1 MEIFIK
7 NKYIMTKRIIKL
19 TENEFE
25 KLLSESVNEI
35 LHEIGYRG
43 AALAHG
49 ANYNAQQDYY
59 QNKNVN
65 ARTKMAKSETLALE
79 VLSLSIKDN
88 FPNLILE
95 FVEKNQATNRAY
107 PVDLYFTEV
116 KYIDNNRFVLKGK
129 LAVANNPSGIGTIE
143 YNFNTQEFYRVS
155 YSDKTT
161 KSRHLHKLIVHNEDI
176 SKNFLTFISN
186 YLYSIEDYENNVN
199 VKGTTPSK
207 KH

>member
-1 MEIFIK
+1 MMIFIYK
-7 NKYIMTKRIIKL
+7 ISLQWKKYVKIRETELNTIIK
-19 TENEFE
+19 
-25 KLLSESVNEI
+25 ESISNI
-35 LHEIGYRG
+35 LNEIGYRG

-65 ARTKMAKSETLALE
+65 ARRKMAKSETLALE

-88 FPNLILE
+88 FPNLTLE

-129 LAVANNPSGIGTIE
+129 LDVANKPFGIGTIE

-161 KSRHLHKLIVHNEDI
+161 KSRCLHTLIVHNEDV
-176 SKNFLTFISN
+176 SKNLLTFISN
-186 YLYSIEDYENNVN
+186 YLYSTEDYENNINVN
-199 VKGTTPSK
+199 GPTPSK

>member
-1 MEIFIK
+1 
-7 NKYIMTKRIIKL
+7 MTKRIIKL

-35 LHEIGYRG
+35 LYEIGYRG

-129 LAVANNPSGIGTIE
+129 LAVANKPYGIGTIE

-161 KSRHLHKLIVHNEDI
+161 KSRRLHKLIVHNEDI
-176 SKNFLTFISN
+176 SKNLLTFISN
-186 YLYSIEDYENNVN
+186 YLY
-199 VKGTTPSK
+199 
-207 KH
+207 